1 MISTAAV
8 ISMADTPPGP
18 TSLTFRSL
26 EDSPTENVSNRS
38 KMLSSMMVTVKH
50 WRELAMELNVSC
62 PDMGPI

>member
-26 EDSPTENVSNRS
+26 EDSPTENVSIRS
-38 KMLSSMMVTVKH
+38 KMLSSVMATVKH

-62 PDMGPI
+62 PGMGPM